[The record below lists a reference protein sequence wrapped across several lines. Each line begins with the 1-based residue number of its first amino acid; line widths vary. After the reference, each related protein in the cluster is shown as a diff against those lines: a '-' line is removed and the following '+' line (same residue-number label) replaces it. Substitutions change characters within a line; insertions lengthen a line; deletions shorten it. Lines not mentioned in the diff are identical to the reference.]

1 MALFQGTNKKDNL
14 KGTAKK
20 DTING
25 KGGNDQINGRGGN
38 DKLNGNGGSDK
49 LNGGAGK
56 DTLNGGSGHDRIN
69 GGSGNDKLNGGS
81 GEDTLNGG
89 NGRDSLIGNAGND
102 FLDGGKGNDVLT
114 GNAGNDVLVGNF
126 GKDTLTGGAGDD
138 VFFLKQN
145 SAVNRKS
152 AADMIAD
159 FKPNFDTIGL
169 DSGLTENDLNLQLSG
184 NSTVIK
190 VKKTGKILGVVRGV
204 KPKDLKWNFTSVD
217 GKPNVIENLVTF
229 KAPTV
234 KKKSSDTYQMK
245 LVGSDKSNFVITIKN
260 TGTEAYQESV
270 RYTPSPS
277 ERRKGNKP
285 FTAEVNPEGSRI
297 ELQFDGSSDVYIFDN
312 QRDENTVD
320 VIKKTATGETKI
332 AEAPVDPEVKSSIE
346 QSIDRAAICK
356 AGQDICKGVEIMGNV
371 ASGLAAVT
379 ALTGVGTVASGPL
392 GAIALGAKAFGYGCL
407 MLYGDDTDVVNS
419 LIGEG
424 LGGVTGQLGSK
435 LLKTVGSQTR
445 KQVRKI
451 INNKYDR
458 EFFKPIGDDPFKEME
473 DFYIG
478 KKGEKL
484 GKNTYDFTNSILKT
498 PEVAANKNQ
507 NSKNPDGLMQKIR
520 KGLGIDWCDKEK
532 ALPEEKEVRVYFQ
545 PQGNVWAISKL
556 YLTSPREKFIGTAPN
571 DIFGLS
577 NDAGKWVSLGT
588 FPVGTEL
595 EFETRVEG
603 PRDRPGSIDNFRGG
617 TLKSTS
623 LSQAS
628 IYDAGALTWL
638 GFEDGSSGTTLG
650 VQIEKPDD
658 FNDTV
663 VNIENVISEGN
674 KIFVG

>member
-1 MALFQGTNKKDNL
+1 MALVQGTNKKDNL

-56 DTLNGGSGHDRIN
+56 DTLNGGSGQ
-69 GGSGNDKLNGGS
+69 
-81 GEDTLNGG
+81 DTLNGG
-89 NGRDSLIGNAGND
+89 SGRDSLIGGSGND
-102 FLDGGKGNDVLT
+102 FLDGGKGNDILT
-114 GNAGNDVLVGNF
+114 GNPGNDVLVGNF

-152 AADMIAD
+152 AADIITD
-159 FKPNFDTIGL
+159 FKPNFDMIGL

-234 KKKSSDTYQMK
+234 KQKSSDTYEMK
-245 LVGSDKSNFVITIKN
+245 LTGSNKSNFVITIKN

-285 FTAEVNPEGSRI
+285 FTAEVNSEGSRI

-320 VIKKTATGETKI
+320 VIKKTPTGETKI
-332 AEAPVDPEVKSSIE
+332 AEAPIDPEIKSSIE
-346 QSIDRAAICK
+346 ESVVQSALCK
-356 AGQDICKGVEIMGNV
+356 AGQNICKGVGIMGDV
-371 ASGLAAVT
+371 ASGLAAAT
-379 ALTGVGTVASGPL
+379 ALTGVGASASAAF
-392 GAIALGAKAFGYGCL
+392 GAVALGAKAFGYGCL
-407 MLYGDDTDVVNS
+407 MLYGNDFDLGIS
-419 LIGEG
+419 LIDEG
-424 LGGVTGQLGSK
+424 LGGIFSLTK
-435 LLKTVGSQTR
+435 SQ
-445 KQVRKI
+445 
-451 INNKYDR
+451 
-458 EFFKPIGDDPFKEME
+458 FKNSYNFI
-473 DFYIG
+473 
-478 KKGEKL
+478 
-484 GKNTYDFTNSILKT
+484 TSILKT
-498 PEVAANKNQ
+498 AGLIE
-507 NSKNPDGLMQKIR
+507 NSKDSDGLMQKIR
-520 KGLGIDWCDKEK
+520 KRLGIDWCDIEK
-532 ALPEEKEVRVYFQ
+532 KEVRVYFQ
-545 PQGNVWAISKL
+545 PHGNPWTLSNL
-556 YLTSPREKFIGTAPN
+556 YLVSPEEKFIGTAPN
-571 DIFGLS
+571 SFGGLGNS
-577 NDAGKWVSLGT
+577 ADAQWRSIGT

-603 PRDRPGSIDNFRGG
+603 PLDKSGSTNFAGNL
-617 TLKSTS
+617 TLNSKFPDS
-623 LSQAS
+623 AS
-628 IYDAGALTWL
+628 IEVTSSGLAWL
-638 GFEDGSSGTTLG
+638 GFEDGSSGTWLG
-650 VQIEKPDD
+650 VQVETPND
-658 FNDTV
+658 FNDTL
-663 VNIENVISEGN
+663 VNIDNVMSEGN
-674 KIFVG
+674 RIFVA